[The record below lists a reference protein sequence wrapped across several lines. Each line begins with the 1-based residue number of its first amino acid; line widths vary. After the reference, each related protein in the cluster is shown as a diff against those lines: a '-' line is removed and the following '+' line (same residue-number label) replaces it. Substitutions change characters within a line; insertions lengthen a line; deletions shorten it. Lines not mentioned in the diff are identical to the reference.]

1 MRLPIMALAL
11 STLCLTG
18 CAERKAELRA
28 VAVTPDPAP
37 LDACPARFPIAPQLV
52 PLAPFA
58 LPDGRQAVLLD
69 TVLQRETLTARY
81 IIAGRGAWHEC
92 RSAVAFVQDW
102 AAKMG
107 AGSAVRP

>member
-18 CAERKAELRA
+18 CAERQAELRA
-28 VAVTPDPAP
+28 VAVTPDPAA
-37 LDACPARFPIAPQLV
+37 LDACPERFPLAPQLV

-58 LPDGRQAVLLD
+58 LPDGRQVVLLD

-81 IIAGRGAWHEC
+81 IISGRGAWHEC
-92 RSAVAFVQDW
+92 RSAVAYVQDW
-102 AAKMG
+102 GVQMR